1 MAQQTDVL
9 DALLERIEEPAHLVA
24 HSFGG
29 LSAIAHAL
37 YGRRKAISLILVEP
51 NPFGILRQ
59 RAIPST
65 TACSAP

>member
-9 DALLERIEEPAHLVA
+9 DSLLERIEEPAHLVA

-37 YGRRKAISLILVEP
+37 YGDAKRSV
-51 NPFGILRQ
+51 
-59 RAIPST
+59 
-65 TACSAP
+65 